1 MPTNGAEVSVL
12 DLEVRPE
19 VMEVVEVVP
28 AELSTVTARAAGAA
42 SAAGTE
48 DAAADGTAVAH
59 FGRNSDK
66 SINPNRCQFFA
77 CKLFAC
83 IL

>member
-1 MPTNGAEVSVL
+1 MSSNCL
-12 DLEVRPE
+12 QDLEVRPE
-19 VMEVVEVVP
+19 VVEVEP
-28 AELSTVTARAAGAA
+28 AELSAVTPRAEGAA

-48 DAAADGTAVAH
+48 AAAADGTAVAS

-66 SINPNRCQFFA
+66 SINPNISQFFA